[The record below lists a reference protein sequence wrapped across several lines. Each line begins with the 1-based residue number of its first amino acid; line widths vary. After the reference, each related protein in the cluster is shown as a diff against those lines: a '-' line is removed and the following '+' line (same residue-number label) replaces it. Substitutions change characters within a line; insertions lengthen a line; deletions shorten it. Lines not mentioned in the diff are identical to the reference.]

1 MVLAEG
7 NVKMTEGED
16 YTLQFSNNVSCGIAK
31 AEICDAD
38 GYSFDPPAA
47 VYFAIKP
54 QKAEITKVSAENGR
68 IRLTVKD
75 QWESGIS
82 GYEAAYREAGSA
94 EWQKVQVTEGTAL
107 ILDGLGRGE
116 YEVRV
121 RAFVDTRMA
130 EKDVYNS
137 DIYYGEYS
145 GTETVSVK

>member
-1 MVLAEG
+1 
-7 NVKMTEGED
+7 
-16 YTLQFSNNVSCGIAK
+16 
-31 AEICDAD
+31 
-38 GYSFDPPAA
+38 

-82 GYEAAYREAGSA
+82 GYEAAYREAGSE
-94 EWQKVQVTEGTAL
+94 EWQKVQVTEGTAI
-107 ILDGLGRGE
+107 ILDGLESGE

-145 GTETVSVK
+145 GTETVSVE